1 MYLEAT
7 DIIALTIA
15 LTVSLTLSVTTV
27 LRNIQLTYQRD
38 AWREEALGIG
48 SSTGYGE

>member
-1 MYLEAT
+1 MYLEVT
-7 DIIALTIA
+7 DIIGVTIA
-15 LTVSLTLSVTTV
+15 LTTSLVLVVTTV
-27 LRNIQLTYQRD
+27 LRNMQLTYQRD